1 MTIEGWPLSQTL
13 AEAALGLWGPQCPV
27 VLCSLAGAGGSPGWD
42 RWLRAG
48 DPQYLVFHD
57 RGHVRQPPHHFGTI
71 WKGKN
76 ETPRVMNV
84 YLEWWFI
91 FQQCF
96 FSYWPC
102 LGGTSLNLYYVISLQ
117 TEDIMF
123 PSLT

>member
-1 MTIEGWPLSQTL
+1 MTIEGWPPSRTL

-76 ETPRVMNV
+76 ETPRDERLPGVVV
-84 YLEWWFI
+84 YFSAMLLFLLALFGVDI
-91 FQQCF
+91 FKLVFCYF
-96 FSYWPC
+96 
-102 LGGTSLNLYYVISLQ
+102 LADRGH
-117 TEDIMF
+117 MF
-123 PSLT
+123 LSLT